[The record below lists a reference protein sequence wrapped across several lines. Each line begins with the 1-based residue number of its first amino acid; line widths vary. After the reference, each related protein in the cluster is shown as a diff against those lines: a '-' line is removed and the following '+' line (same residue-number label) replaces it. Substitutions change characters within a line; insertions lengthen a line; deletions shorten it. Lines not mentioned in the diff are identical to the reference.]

1 MKDVTCFFFSPSENT
16 FFFFRRLVKTL
27 GIVHAV
33 YLKRCGNVRVESTFF
48 LDENLKKYFPADE
61 NDFRPLENR
70 LFRLAETA
78 STIIIIGREGNR
90 IERGIIIIIYN
101 LQ

>member
-1 MKDVTCFFFSPSENT
+1 M
-16 FFFFRRLVKTL
+16 
-27 GIVHAV
+27 
-33 YLKRCGNVRVESTFF
+33 ESTFF

-70 LFRLAETA
+70 LFRLAET
-78 STIIIIGREGNR
+78 IIIIGREGNR